1 MSKEAYPLGASALD
15 ELFRASLKYR
25 DRAYAPYSKF
35 RVGAALLG
43 ADGQIFGGCNV
54 ENASYGAGICA
65 ERTAIVKAI
74 SEGQNKF
81 LAVAVSSDVP
91 SPTTSP
97 CGICRQFLRE
107 FLSPKIPIYFISAEY
122 QSIKSTPTWLETL
135 DDEEAKKYIVK
146 MTMEEL
152 LPNSFGPDNLGIKG
166 PQ

>member
-1 MSKEAYPLGASALD
+1 MPHEAYPLGAPALD
-15 ELFRASLKYR
+15 ELCRTSLKYR

-35 RVGAALLG
+35 RVGAALLS
-43 ADGQIFGGCNV
+43 ADGQVFGGCNV

-65 ERTAIVKAI
+65 ERTAITKAI

-81 LAVAVSSDVP
+81 LAVVVSSDVP

-107 FLSPKIPIYFISAEY
+107 FLEPNVPVYFISSKYPLGGIPDWLNDVQGQEAQEF
-122 QSIKSTPTWLETL
+122 IK
-135 DDEEAKKYIVK
+135 K

-152 LPNSFGPDNLGIKG
+152 LPNSFGPENLI
-166 PQ
+166 

>member
-1 MSKEAYPLGASALD
+1 MTSLSAPELD
-15 ELFRASLKYR
+15 KLIRASLTYR

-35 RVGAALLG
+35 RVGAALLT

-65 ERTAIVKAI
+65 ERTAVVKAV

-81 LAVAVSSDVP
+81 IAVAVSSDVP

-107 FLSPKIPIYFISAEY
+107 FLSPEVPIYFVSSQYPSE
-122 QSIKSTPTWLETL
+122 QPSWLNSL
-135 DDEEAKKYIVK
+135 DGDEAKNFVVK
-146 MTMEEL
+146 MSMEEL
-152 LPNSFGPDNLGIKG
+152 LPNSFGPDNLGIEG
-166 PQ
+166 PK

>member
-1 MSKEAYPLGASALD
+1 MSKEAYPLGATALD
-15 ELFRASLKYR
+15 ELIRASLKYK

-35 RVGAALLG
+35 RVGAALLS

-74 SEGQNKF
+74 SEGQNEY
-81 LAVAVSSDVP
+81 LAVVVSSDVP
-91 SPTTSP
+91 APTTSP

-107 FLSPKIPIYFISAEY
+107 FLSPNIPIYFVSSEY
-122 QSIKSTPTWLETL
+122 PLNSGIPNWLNNIQSQEASKFIKR
-135 DDEEAKKYIVK
+135 

-152 LPNSFGPDNLGIKG
+152 LPNSFGPDNLGISG
-166 PQ
+166 PK